1 MYNYLLKRMFADY
14 TARSNGNNI
23 DFFDGNSIVGTWF
36 KKEEVLNIFLVAS
49 SKVVWNHIGLA
60 TFVVTKKYTVL
71 DRGKARKA
79 EAAWI
84 IGNCGASYFKTL
96 ADSLYIDSQHAFNEA
111 RAKGISIIEG
121 IGNRLKFTLFGFK
134 VEWLDSEMERFG
146 NVFYLNPAIIYPIR
160 RRGHKLRNA
169 TEYLRNEFDWNYNA
183 GYYTAG
189 SFETRFFIDHIA
201 RKTNHLDLSSI
212 KYRKTDLYM

>member
-23 DFFDGNSIVGTWF
+23 DFFDGYSIVGTWF

-60 TFVVTKKYTVL
+60 TFVVTKKYSVL
-71 DRGKARKA
+71 DKGKARKA

-96 ADSLYIDSQHAFNEA
+96 ADSLYIDSQHAFDDV
-111 RAKGISIIEG
+111 RAKGISIIKG
-121 IGNRLKFTLFGFK
+121 IGNRLTFTLFGIK
-134 VEWLDSEMERFG
+134 VEWLDSEMECFG

-160 RRGHKLRNA
+160 HRGHKLRNA
-169 TEYLRNEFDWNYNA
+169 TEYLRKEFDWNYNA

-189 SFETRFFIDHIA
+189 SFETRLFIDYIA

>member
-36 KKEEVLNIFLVAS
+36 KKEEVLNIFLAAS
-49 SKVVWNHIGLA
+49 RKVVWNHIGLA

-201 RKTNHLDLSSI
+201 RKTNHLELSSI

>member
-36 KKEEVLNIFLVAS
+36 KKEEVLNIFLAAS
-49 SKVVWNHIGLA
+49 RKVVWNHIGLA

-146 NVFYLNPAIIYPIR
+146 NVFYLNPDIIYPIR

>member
-36 KKEEVLNIFLVAS
+36 KKEEVLNIFLAAS
-49 SKVVWNHIGLA
+49 RKVVWNHIGLA

-160 RRGHKLRNA
+160 RR
-169 TEYLRNEFDWNYNA
+169 
-183 GYYTAG
+183 
-189 SFETRFFIDHIA
+189 
-201 RKTNHLDLSSI
+201 
-212 KYRKTDLYM
+212 

>member
-36 KKEEVLNIFLVAS
+36 KKEEVLNIFLAAS
-49 SKVVWNHIGLA
+49 RKVVWNHIGLA

>member
-36 KKEEVLNIFLVAS
+36 KKEEVLNIFLAAS
-49 SKVVWNHIGLA
+49 RKVVWNHIGLA

-71 DRGKARKA
+71 DKGKARKA

-201 RKTNHLDLSSI
+201 RKTNHLELSSI